1 MTTSPRTA
9 LATARR
15 LLLRP
20 LPLGYLALVAGVVC
34 WVIADHYLVAHADAS
49 MAGVW
54 IFFSTAPVS
63 MIFAALP
70 TALFW
75 VGPLVGALVNA
86 LVLGV
91 LAERFGGRERG
102 RSHSRPA

>member
-1 MTTSPRTA
+1 MPASPRT
-9 LATARR
+9 LVATARR

-20 LPLGYLALVAGVVC
+20 LPLGYLTLVAAVVC
-34 WVIADHYLVAHADAS
+34 WVIADHYLVEHADAS

-63 MIFAALP
+63 MLFAALP
-70 TALFW
+70 TPLFW
-75 VGPLVGALVNA
+75 AGPVVGALVNA

-91 LAERFGGRERG
+91 LAERLGGREG

>member
-1 MTTSPRTA
+1 MTTSPRS
-9 LATARR
+9 LVATARR

-20 LPLGYLALVAGVVC
+20 LPLAYLALVAAVVC
-34 WVIADHYLVAHADAS
+34 WVLADHYLVAHADAS

-63 MIFAALP
+63 LAFAALP

-75 VGPLVGALVNA
+75 IGPVVGALVNA

-91 LAERFGGRERG
+91 LAERFGGRG
-102 RSHSRPA
+102 RSQSRAA

>member
-1 MTTSPRTA
+1 MPLSPHA
-9 LATARR
+9 LAATARR

-20 LPLGYLALVAGVVC
+20 LPLGYLALVAAVVC
-34 WVIADHYLVAHADAS
+34 WVLADHYLVAHADAS

-63 MIFAALP
+63 MMFAALP
-70 TALFW
+70 APLFW
-75 VGPLVGALVNA
+75 AGPVVGALVNA

-91 LAERFGGRERG
+91 AAERFGGG
-102 RSHSRPA
+102 HRSQSRPA